1 MIDISINKVCKSYGF
16 GNILDNIS
24 FDINTGEIVSIVG
37 DNGSGKSTLLKLIAK
52 EENITSGIISIRK
65 GASIG
70 YLSQIADLSINDKVK
85 DILYR
90 SVKDIF
96 EIEERL
102 KKYEEKMLDAGCKEL
117 DLIIKKYSE
126 LQERYI
132 NFGGYELSEKTGK
145 IVNGFKIGHLL
156 DINYNN
162 LSGGEKRIV
171 SFASLMINNPDIL
184 LLDEP
189 TNHLD
194 IDTLEWLEKYLKN
207 YKGTVVIVS
216 HDRYFLDNISKKIIL
231 LENGDIEIFHTNYSG
246 FLEENEKRIL
256 NEFK

>member
-52 EENITSGIISIRK
+52 EENPSSGIVSIRK

-102 KKYEEKMLDAGCKEL
+102 KKYEEKIFIRCCR
-117 DLIIKKYSE
+117 SCC
-126 LQERYI
+126 
-132 NFGGYELSEKTGK
+132 FS
-145 IVNGFKIGHLL
+145 
-156 DINYNN
+156 
-162 LSGGEKRIV
+162 V
-171 SFASLMINNPDIL
+171 SFLY
-184 LLDEP
+184 
-189 TNHLD
+189 T
-194 IDTLEWLEKYLKN
+194 
-207 YKGTVVIVS
+207 
-216 HDRYFLDNISKKIIL
+216 
-231 LENGDIEIFHTNYSG
+231 
-246 FLEENEKRIL
+246 
-256 NEFK
+256 FKA